1 MPHTAHT
8 AYTSYLDQ
16 FLVHISVERGLSS
29 ATSSAYSADIRTY
42 TSWLEER
49 GIEDPQDITTSDIEL
64 YVTDLGNGGQSARS
78 IARRIASLHEFHK
91 FLLAQHVTSDDPSAP
106 IKPPKA
112 SSDLPEALT
121 IDEVFALIHATHT
134 DTPEEQATAG
144 PIRLRDRA
152 LLEFMYASAGR
163 VSEVVGANL
172 SDIDLDER
180 VARLIGKGDKQRL
193 VPLGSYACDALRTY
207 LEHARP
213 ELQAKANAKSAPPET
228 HAIFLNK
235 RGRRLSRQSVWEI
248 VRSYAQAAGI
258 QKSIHPHTLR
268 HSCATHLIQGGA
280 DVRAVQELLG
290 HASVTTTQIYT
301 HVTPQALMESYLL
314 SHPRAK

>member
-1 MPHTAHT
+1 MPHTEQT
-8 AYTSYLDQ
+8 AYSRYLDQ
-16 FLVHISVERGLSS
+16 FLVHISVERGLSD
-29 ATSSAYSADIRTY
+29 ATSRAYAADIRTY
-42 TSWLEER
+42 TRWLTER
-49 GIEDPQDITTSDIEL
+49 GIHEPKEITTSDIEL
-64 YVTDLGNGGQSARS
+64 YVTDLGLQGQSARS
-78 IARRIASLHEFHK
+78 IARRIASIHEFHK
-91 FLLAQHVTSDDPSAP
+91 FLLAEGRTSHDPSAP
-106 IKPPKA
+106 ITPPKA
-112 SSDLPEALT
+112 ASQLPEALT
-121 IDEVFALIHATHT
+121 IEEVFALIHATHT
-134 DTPEEQATAG
+134 DTPEEQATAD

-163 VSEVVGANL
+163 VSEIVGANL
-172 SDIDLDER
+172 ADIDFDER

-193 VPLGSYACDALRTY
+193 VPLGSYACDALRIY

-213 ELQAKANAKSAPPET
+213 ALQAKANAKTAPPET

-248 VRSYAQAAGI
+248 VRTYAEAAGI
-258 QKSIHPHTLR
+258 RKSIHPHTLR